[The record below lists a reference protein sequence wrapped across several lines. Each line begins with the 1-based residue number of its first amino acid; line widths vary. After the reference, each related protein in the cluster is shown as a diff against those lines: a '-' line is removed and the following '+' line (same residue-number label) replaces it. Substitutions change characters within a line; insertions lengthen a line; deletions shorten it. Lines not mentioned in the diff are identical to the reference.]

1 MFDVFVCIYLV
12 GYLSVYDSFYIVY
25 GLLIVFLVW
34 RVSQPRSLNIFF
46 IVPGSLEKF
55 CLQNRTACL
64 CVLSSVII
72 FCRQCGS
79 QDDVAYSRI
88 GRTTAA

>member
-1 MFDVFVCIYLV
+1 MRSFNCFPCLEGFPAKVFKY
-12 GYLSVYDSFYIVY
+12 
-25 GLLIVFLVW
+25 
-34 RVSQPRSLNIFF
+34 FF

-88 GRTTAA
+88 GRTTVA